1 MRARFVVLHRA
12 STMGI
17 VCLFPFWCVLFP
29 WCFPFPEW
37 CFLCPQVFMFLQV
50 FSVAPSGVFFAK
62 VFLVPGNAVKV
73 FFVPGKSVILCA
85 RWLLAVR

>member
-1 MRARFVVLHRA
+1 
-12 STMGI
+12 
-17 VCLFPFWCVLFP
+17 
-29 WCFPFPEW
+29 
-37 CFLCPQVFMFLQV
+37 MFLQV